1 MLPPAAAQCDELVLY
16 VHLASSLYG
25 LGKKRERERER
36 ESAKW
41 LHVGVTPKREGLH
54 IAQPSPAAQMPFCRT
69 ILSLGCSEAAVMGAA

>member
-25 LGKKRERERER
+25 LGKKRER

-69 ILSLGCSEAAVMGAA
+69 ILSLGRSEAAVMGAA